1 MGVMKLKYNFPVFN
15 ENDYIYGGMVGII
28 TNIQISNNC
37 ENIILSYKYKNNNND
52 TIWMGDFKVNG
63 DDIDT
68 LTDEVMVLIDKDYNN
83 LTERIKLTLK
93 YYGMFMILTSRKF
106 KISLSDIV
114 IIDTNLFEYK

>member
-1 MGVMKLKYNFPVFN
+1 MKLKYNFPVFN

-52 TIWMGDFKVNG
+52 TIWMGDFNVNG

-68 LTDEVMVLIDKDYNN
+68 LTDEVMVLVDKDYNN

-114 IIDTNLFEYK
+114 IIDTDLFEYK

>member
-68 LTDEVMVLIDKDYNN
+68 LTDEVMVLVDKDYNN

-106 KISLSDIV
+106 KILLSDII
-114 IIDTNLFEYK
+114 IIDTDLFEYK